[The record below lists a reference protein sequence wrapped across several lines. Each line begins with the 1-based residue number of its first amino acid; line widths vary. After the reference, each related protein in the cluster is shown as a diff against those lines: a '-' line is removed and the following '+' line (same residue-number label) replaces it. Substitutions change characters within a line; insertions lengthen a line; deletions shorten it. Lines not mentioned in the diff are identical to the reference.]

1 MMLFFLKSLI
11 SVIALLA
18 ACVLLPQFS
27 LGLLRVVLRGVGWV
41 IRKRTQARREAILAR
56 VHADDE
62 ELLAKQPKPTSTSAP
77 SAEDEDWEK
86 VDTSSGDISGRASQ
100 NSQQS
105 GNEEWTGIIGFF
117 HPFCNAG
124 GGGERVLWEA
134 VRATQRRWPKAVCA
148 IYTGDLNVTKAAM
161 LERVQNRFNIK
172 LHAPTV
178 ELLYLTTRKYV
189 QSSMYPY
196 MTLLGQSLGSLIVG
210 YDAFTLLVPDIFVD
224 TMGYAF
230 TVAFCKLLFPSV
242 PTGAYVH
249 YPTISTDMLQSLD
262 DKTGLKGVNAGAGT
276 GHKGTLKRKYWLAFA
291 RLYGWVG
298 SHIDVVMCNSSWT
311 SAHIRTIWGPS
322 RHNPLLSAQAIQ
334 YPDPVV
340 VFPPTAVSD
349 IQSTIP
355 VTRETEST
363 RTPTLLYIA
372 QFRPEKNHPLILRSF
387 ARFLERHNKNTT
399 KSTTTSSSEEPQL
412 ILIGTVRPS
421 SPDETHIYNLRLL
434 AHELRIRNNTTFLC
448 DASWPT
454 ILSHLSTSSIGVNA
468 MWNEHFGICVVEYQ
482 AAGLIAVVHD
492 SGGPRE
498 DIVVDLPPP
507 NDSENTLALP
517 GTTEN
522 GGSGAT
528 GFRATSEEE
537 FAEAFEKALALTP
550 EERVSM
556 RLRAQRSALRFTEEE
571 FSRKWVGE
579 IGKLVGMVS
588 V

>member
-1 MMLFFLKSLI
+1 MMLFLLKFLI

-18 ACVLLPQFS
+18 ACVLLPQFP

-41 IRKRTQARREAILAR
+41 IRKRTQARREAILTR
-56 VHADDE
+56 VRADED
-62 ELLAKQPKPTSTSAP
+62 ELLSKQPRVTSA
-77 SAEDEDWEK
+77 SATSADDEDWEK
-86 VDTSSGDISGRASQ
+86 VDSSSPSDSNSGPTSQDIQHSGTGD
-100 NSQQS
+100 
-105 GNEEWTGIIGFF
+105 WTGIIGFF

-161 LERVQNRFNIK
+161 LERVQTRFNIQ

-210 YDAFTLLVPDIFVD
+210 YDAFTLLVPDLFVD

-230 TVAFCKLLFPSV
+230 AVAFCKLLFPSV

-262 DKTGLKGVNAGAGT
+262 DSTGLKGVNAGAGT
-276 GHKGTLKRKYWLAFA
+276 GLKGTLKRKYWLAFA
-291 RLYGWVG
+291 RLYGWIG
-298 SHIDVVMCNSSWT
+298 SHVDVVMCNSSWT
-311 SAHIRTIWGPS
+311 SAHIRSIWGPS
-322 RHNPLLSAQAIQ
+322 RHSPFLSSQTLK
-334 YPDPVV
+334 YKDPIV

-355 VTRETEST
+355 VTPEAETT

-387 ARFLERHNKNTT
+387 ARFLERHNKT
-399 KSTTTSSSEEPQL
+399 KTASTEQQKPEPQL

-454 ILSHLSTSSIGVNA
+454 ILSHLGTASIGVNA

-498 DIVVDLPPP
+498 DIVVDLHAS
-507 NDSENTLALP
+507 DSGSDYLEMG
-517 GTTEN
+517 GT
-522 GGSGAT
+522 GAT
-528 GFRATSEEE
+528 GFRATTEEE
-537 FAEAFEKALALTP
+537 FADAFEKALSLSD
-550 EERVSM
+550 EEKVAM
-556 RLRAQRSALRFTEEE
+556 RLRARKSALRFTEEE
-571 FSRKWVGE
+571 FSRKWAGE
-579 IGKLVGMVS
+579 IEKLIGMTQ
-588 V
+588 